1 MRLID
6 WHTHPYYSQDAKG
19 SVEAFV
25 LQALK
30 VGLESIALTTHI
42 DLNPA
47 RDVIDNWMR
56 VNGRLVRISNDAV
69 SHYIAEVAEAQT
81 KYLNEIKILLGFE
94 FSYGKS
100 FENRIAHF
108 IEKYKP
114 DVAIGSVHSLGNIGF
129 TASKE
134 VYFYKTAAPSGFL
147 AKYCEKAADLVC
159 SGLFSIVGHLDGYRK
174 YLGAQWNG
182 QLDDAEQRFFPP
194 VFDEMAKRGVGVEVN
209 TAAWRK
215 GLDDFYPNKKLLEM
229 AIKHGVRVVSLG
241 SDAHRPKDVGAGI
254 AEAKAFVK
262 KMEVDIG

>member
-6 WHTHPYYSQDAKG
+6 WHIHPYYSQDAEG

-56 VNGRLVRISNDAV
+56 VNGKLVRISDDAV
-69 SHYIAEVAEAQT
+69 KHYIADVKDAQT
-81 KYLNEIKILLGFE
+81 KYLNEIEILLGFE
-94 FSYGKS
+94 FSYGRN
-100 FENRIAHF
+100 FEDRIARF
-108 IEKYKP
+108 VEKYKP
-114 DVAIGSVHSLGNIGF
+114 DVAIGSAHSLGNIGF

-134 VYFYKTAAPSGFL
+134 VYFYKSTAPSGFL
-147 AKYCEKAADLVC
+147 AEYCQKIADLVR

-174 YLGAQWNG
+174 YLGAQWDG

-194 VFDEMAKRGVGVEVN
+194 VFDEMAKRRVGVEVN
-209 TAAWRK
+209 TAARRK
-215 GLDDFYPNKKLLEM
+215 GLDDFYPNRRLLEM

-241 SDAHRPKDVGAGI
+241 SDAHRPDDVGTGI
-254 AEAKAFVK
+254 AEAKAFVE
-262 KMEVDIG
+262 KMGGDIG